1 MRTLAHALHEYWVDR
16 YNRQLPRAFSKA
28 MVDPTPFQQKLGR
41 TFADLTE
48 SPLPEEKD
56 DDTVFRDL
64 VFLQDLALGF
74 KALRE
79 IQDMQIK
86 MYEDY
91 KKVDWSD

>member
-1 MRTLAHALHEYWVDR
+1 
-16 YNRQLPRAFSKA
+16 

-48 SPLPEEKD
+48 SLLPEEKD
-56 DDTVFRDL
+56 DDDAVFRDL